1 MVNVCTAYL
10 DFSKSLNELLK
21 RSLQTFELQ
30 AVLFFHFR
38 FVRRVLRTPSR
49 RVCRV
54 AQVYFCVV
62 MLDFCID
69 THKIRDIFYKLKKF
83 DAHGFLR

>member
-1 MVNVCTAYL
+1 MKNLCTAYL
-10 DFSKSLNELLK
+10 DFLKSLNELLK
-21 RSLQTFELQ
+21 GSLQTFELQ

-54 AQVYFCVV
+54 AQVKNSRPF
-62 MLDFCID
+62 LFE
-69 THKIRDIFYKLKKF
+69 KKQLMQNF
-83 DAHGFLR
+83 KENLAEK

>member
-1 MVNVCTAYL
+1 MKNVCTAYL
-10 DFSKSLNELLK
+10 IFSKSLNELLK

-30 AVLFFHFR
+30 TLLFFHFR

-54 AQVYFCVV
+54 AQVC
-62 MLDFCID
+62 LISRLGR
-69 THKIRDIFYKLKKF
+69 KRLAKDILYDVF
-83 DAHGFLR
+83 